1 MPKTDE
7 REKDNVLFTCKK
19 HGKETYFKIKKL
31 EKMRKMREYVYV
43 FTHQALLQR
52 SLKLYKVAGE
62 VDPSSRSS
70 FSRSLVLVYSSPD
83 PPSSLGWQDLAAAL
97 QEKTA

>member
-7 REKDNVLFTCKK
+7 REKDNVIFTCKK

-43 FTHQALLQR
+43 WFNVDGLTEKMWVRIISGDRQKGMGKLDNVPSILEH
-52 SLKLYKVAGE
+52 LKLG
-62 VDPSSRSS
+62 
-70 FSRSLVLVYSSPD
+70 
-83 PPSSLGWQDLAAAL
+83 DLIRF
-97 QEKTA
+97 KTDKEGITWGL

>member
-7 REKDNVLFTCKK
+7 REKDNVIFTCKK

-43 FTHQALLQR
+43 WFDVDGLTEKMWVRIISGDRQKGMG
-52 SLKLYKVAGE
+52 KLDNV
-62 VDPSSRSS
+62 PSILDHLR
-70 FSRSLVLVYSSPD
+70 
-83 PPSSLGWQDLAAAL
+83 LGDLIRFETDKEGITWGL
-97 QEKTA
+97 

>member
-7 REKDNVLFTCKK
+7 REKDNVIFTCKK

-43 FTHQALLQR
+43 WFD
-52 SLKLYKVAGE
+52 
-62 VDPSSRSS
+62 VDG
-70 FSRSLVLVYSSPD
+70 LT
-83 PPSSLGWQDLAAAL
+83 
-97 QEKTA
+97 EKMWVNHFG

>member
-7 REKDNVLFTCKK
+7 REKDNIVFTCKE

-43 FTHQALLQR
+43 WFDVDGLTEKMWVRIISGDRQKGMG
-52 SLKLYKVAGE
+52 KLDNVPTILE
-62 VDPSSRSS
+62 HLR
-70 FSRSLVLVYSSPD
+70 
-83 PPSSLGWQDLAAAL
+83 LGDLIRF
-97 QEKTA
+97 KTDKEGITWGL

>member
-7 REKDNVLFTCKK
+7 REKDNVIFTCKK

-43 FTHQALLQR
+43 WFDVDGLTEKMWVR
-52 SLKLYKVAGE
+52 IISGDRKKGMGKLDNV
-62 VDPSSRSS
+62 PSILDHLR
-70 FSRSLVLVYSSPD
+70 
-83 PPSSLGWQDLAAAL
+83 LGDLIRFETDKEGITWGL
-97 QEKTA
+97 

>member
-7 REKDNVLFTCKK
+7 REKDNVIFTCKK

-43 FTHQALLQR
+43 WFNVDGLTEKMWVR
-52 SLKLYKVAGE
+52 IISGDRKKGMGKLDNVPTILE
-62 VDPSSRSS
+62 HLR
-70 FSRSLVLVYSSPD
+70 
-83 PPSSLGWQDLAAAL
+83 LGDLIRF
-97 QEKTA
+97 KTDKEGITWGL